1 MIETYK
7 RQDGEGLGANKV
19 GEGSGRISQSH
30 QKPTTKMI
38 SLLKLTILGTDWT
51 QSQLHPCFLHKQM
64 ISKSLSSL

>member
-19 GEGSGRISQSH
+19 CEGSGENILEPP
-30 QKPTTKMI
+30 KPTTKMI
-38 SLLKLTILGTDWT
+38 SLLNLTISGTDYT
-51 QSQLHPCFLHKQM
+51 QPQLHPCFLHKQM